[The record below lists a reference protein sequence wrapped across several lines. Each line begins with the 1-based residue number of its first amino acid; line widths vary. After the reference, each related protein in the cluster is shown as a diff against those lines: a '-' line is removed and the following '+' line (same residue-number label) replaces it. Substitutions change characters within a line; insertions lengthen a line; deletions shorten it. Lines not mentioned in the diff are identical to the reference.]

1 MSLPRGRRDLFQQL
15 GLWVGFAVC
24 YEVVRGLADRG
35 RGVALANAEDVIALE
50 RRLGGLYDLDLQRFV
65 LGIGRP
71 LVELAG
77 WTYWLSQFAVVLAVV
92 VWVYLRHN
100 DDYPALRNTL
110 LVVNA
115 IGLLGYLALPMAPPR
130 MFPGLGYEDTL
141 ATGALTFRSGL
152 VTLLANPYAAMPSL
166 HAADALVIGAVVAS
180 IVRSPAA
187 RVALLLWP
195 VWVWFA
201 LLATGNHFWLDVAAG
216 AVLAGAVLAARAP
229 SRRPPRRRR
238 LADSNTWGARCGV
251 CGNARRLWASRQ
263 GLIEPPRWTV
273 DRWLAAAAMLEGRR
287 IEWRFRRRAAG
298 LPRAART
305 RCRWACWVATC
316 DG

>member
-15 GLWVGFAVC
+15 ALWMGFAVC

-35 RGVALANAEDVIALE
+35 PRVAVVNAEHVIALE

-77 WTYWLSQFAVVLAVV
+77 WTYWLSQFAVLAAVV
-92 VWVYLRHN
+92 AWVYLRHHEA
-100 DDYPALRNTL
+100 YPGLRNTL

-115 IGLLGYLALPMAPPR
+115 IGLLGYLALPTAPPR
-130 MFPGLGYEDTL
+130 LFPGLGYQDTL

-166 HAADALVIGAVVAS
+166 HAADALVIAAVLAS
-180 IVRSPAA
+180 VVRSPAA
-187 RVALLLWP
+187 RVGLLLWP

-201 LLATGNHFWLDVAAG
+201 LLATGNHFWVDVAVG
-216 AVLAGAVLAARAP
+216 ALLAGAVLAARAVLR
-229 SRRPPRRRR
+229 RRP
-238 LADSNTWGARCGV
+238 LATTKAPSGFDQLCAATRGGSG
-251 CGNARRLWASRQ
+251 
-263 GLIEPPRWTV
+263 
-273 DRWLAAAAMLEGRR
+273 LAANRSR
-287 IEWRFRRRAAG
+287 HR
-298 LPRAART
+298 
-305 RCRWACWVATC
+305 
-316 DG
+316 